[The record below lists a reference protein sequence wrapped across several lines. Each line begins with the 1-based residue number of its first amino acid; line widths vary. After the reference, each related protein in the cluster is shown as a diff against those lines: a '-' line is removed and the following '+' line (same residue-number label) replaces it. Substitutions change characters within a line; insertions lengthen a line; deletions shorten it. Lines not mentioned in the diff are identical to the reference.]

1 MMKHMVDCFG
11 WWCGGGWWGG
21 GGGGGRG
28 EWGLTY
34 RRLDGGDVFIF
45 AALGMA
51 CVHHARAYGFL

>member
-1 MMKHMVDCFG
+1 MS
-11 WWCGGGWWGG
+11 G

-34 RRLDGGDVFIF
+34 RRLEDGDVFIF
-45 AALGMA
+45 AAFGMA